1 MNRWNNGG
9 VDTLEPDH
17 YPACISVDLGAVR
30 SNVAALRRHSGG
42 TPLLAVVKSNG
53 YGFGRT
59 EVAFA
64 ALEEGVSWFAVS
76 RIPEALA
83 LRNDFSKAGISPAD
97 SRILTWIGAP
107 DQDWVAAH
115 RADLDVSV
123 STVGQLQQAILA
135 AHVVAKE
142 NNAPLRPARIHLN
155 VDVGMSRGGATEVE
169 LPELAALAKEA
180 EDRGE
185 VDVVGLL
192 AHLPQADDPFGP
204 GKEITDGQIRRFAD
218 YRESVLAAGLTPQL
232 CHLGATAATIW
243 HPNAH
248 FDMVRPG
255 IGLYGFSPN
264 SGAQTSSELGLT
276 PIGRFTTTL
285 TQIKLVEPGTS
296 VSYGGTW
303 TATEP
308 TWIGLLPVGYADGIP
323 RGISNKVS
331 VQVETGSG
339 VVDAP
344 IIGRVCMDQIMVDLG
359 TQAQSPAHVGDPVVL
374 FGDAAK
380 GETSVDDWALA
391 CDTINYEILSRLPE
405 HIVRVYVDP
414 PRDINYEF
422 TLKNNGGG
430 A

>member
-1 MNRWNNGG
+1 M
-9 VDTLEPDH
+9 DKLQPDH

-30 SNVAALRRHSGG
+30 SNVAALRRHSLG

-83 LRNDFSKAGISPAD
+83 LRKDFTEAGIKPAD

-107 DQDWVAAH
+107 DQDWAAAH
-115 RADLDVSV
+115 SADLDVSV
-123 STVGQLQQAILA
+123 STVGQLEQAILA
-135 AHVVAKE
+135 AHTIAEQE
-142 NNAPLRPARIHLN
+142 NSSLRPARIHLN

-169 LPELAALAKEA
+169 LPELAALAKQAQES
-180 EDRGE
+180 GE
-185 VDVVGLL
+185 VEVVGLL
-192 AHLPQADDPFGP
+192 AHLPQADDPYGP
-204 GKEITDGQIRRFAD
+204 GKVITERQVQRFAG
-218 YRESVLAAGLTPQL
+218 YRNSVRAAGLNPKF

-243 HPNAH
+243 HPDAH

-264 SGAQTSSELGLT
+264 PGVQTSQQLGLT

-285 TQIKLVEPGTS
+285 TQIKLVEPGTA

-331 VQVETGSG
+331 VQVQTEEG

-344 IIGRVCMDQIMVDLG
+344 IIGRVCMDQIMINLG
-359 TQAQSPAHVGDPVVL
+359 TEARTPAEVGDAVVL
-374 FGDAAK
+374 FGDPAK
-380 GETSVDDWALA
+380 GETSVDQWALA
-391 CDTINYEILSRLPE
+391 CDAINYEILSRLPE
-405 HIVRVYVDP
+405 HIVRIYVDP
-414 PRDINYEF
+414 PADINYEF
-422 TLKNNGGG
+422 AMKNNGGG